1 MLIFHYVP
9 SGFQR
14 SRINILCLGGGLHL
28 QKKKKDSD
36 ASQEADIVILPSC
49 VTDIKGGGDDEV
61 WSCPVEKEPYPGVK
75 GI

>member
-1 MLIFHYVP
+1 MLIFHDVP
-9 SGFQR
+9 SAFQR

-28 QKKKKDSD
+28 QKIDSD

-61 WSCPVEKEPYPGVK
+61 WSCPVEEEPYPGVK

>member
-1 MLIFHYVP
+1 MT
-9 SGFQR
+9 
-14 SRINILCLGGGLHL
+14 
-28 QKKKKDSD
+28 
-36 ASQEADIVILPSC
+36 LPSC

>member
-1 MLIFHYVP
+1 MFRGRFT
-9 SGFQR
+9 ST
-14 SRINILCLGGGLHL
+14 
-28 QKKKKDSD
+28 KKKKDSD